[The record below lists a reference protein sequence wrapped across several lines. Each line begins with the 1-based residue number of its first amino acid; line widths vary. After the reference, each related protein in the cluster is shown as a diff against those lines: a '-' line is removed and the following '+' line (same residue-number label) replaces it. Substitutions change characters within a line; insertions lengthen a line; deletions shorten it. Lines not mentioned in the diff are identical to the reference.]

1 MALSYVISSNIA
13 VTARKIIN
21 YVRLLLLGITY
32 LKRKRKERR
41 FADLQIILILK
52 SGTEF
57 LKHYLNLRFKLN
69 DNVSRYGNSF
79 TNCVHFLG
87 TDSKFLNFS
96 MVTTNRKAA

>member
-13 VTARKIIN
+13 VTARKIMN

-52 SGTEF
+52 CGTEF
-57 LKHYLNLRFKLN
+57 LKHYLNLRFKLKTTFP
-69 DNVSRYGNSF
+69 DMETVLRTVF
-79 TNCVHFLG
+79 TF
-87 TDSKFLNFS
+87 
-96 MVTTNRKAA
+96 